1 MAVDTAWDPD
11 GKYLEERIKW
21 AIREVVGQYGLTES
35 DVEDLSQE
43 LRLDLLRRLPKHKP
57 ARSSRRTFAS
67 RLIINKVRTIIA
79 ERTAQKRDYRKT
91 AVSLDEEIGGGGDA
105 APVGD
110 RFMAPGTGATE
121 EGRLT
126 LRIDLETVLSPLPD
140 QHCAICAGLREER
153 EITELARDFGVSRS
167 TIYARLA
174 EIRRRLVE
182 KGYGPRIR
190 PTH

>member
-1 MAVDTAWDPD
+1 MVGNTAWDPD
-11 GKYLEERIKW
+11 EKYLEERIKW
-21 AIREVVGQYGLTES
+21 AIREVMGQYGLTES
-35 DVEDLSQE
+35 DIDDLSQE
-43 LRLDLLRRLPKHKP
+43 LRLDLLRRLPKYKP

-91 AVSLDEEIGGGGDA
+91 AFSLDEEIGGAGDA

-110 RFMAPGTGATE
+110 RFMAPGAGATE

-126 LRIDLETVLSPLPD
+126 LQIDLETVLSPLPN
-140 QHCAICAGLREER
+140 QHCAICAGLREEQA
-153 EITELARDFGVSRS
+153 ITELAHDLGVSRS

-174 EIRRRLVE
+174 ELRRRLVE
-182 KGYGPRIR
+182 RGYGPRKR